1 MKMCLKSCMTTFLTL
16 YGIRKIEL
24 NEKQGKIKEGGTVIV
39 DLLLKF
45 QALKTAWIA
54 QFLGK
59 KSKSIL
65 VKHLDHLLKSYNIGF
80 EYK

>member
-39 DLLLKF
+39 DLLLKISSIKNSLDSTIF
-45 QALKTAWIA
+45 
-54 QFLGK
+54 GK

-65 VKHLDHLLKSYNIGF
+65 VKHLDHLLKSYNIDF